1 MLSVILDGEQHLTPG
16 PMATLCQSWD
26 LNPELS
32 DLTILDYLS
41 GIYTFRRKGQGV
53 V

>member
-26 LNPELS
+26 LNLELS
-32 DLTILDYLS
+32 DLAILDYLS
-41 GIYTFRRKGQGV
+41 GIYTLGAKDGV
-53 V
+53 WS